1 MQIKSNFR
9 AVSLFPVL
17 FIISQNL
24 YIAVMAQLRLNGDI
38 VRAMHL
44 LWRVCVCRKDDAYYD
59 SLAAKAAAAGG
70 DNMSDTSDADPEQLL
85 REMVRR
91 QLELPSSE

>member
-44 LWRVCVCRKDDAYYD
+44 L
-59 SLAAKAAAAGG
+59 
-70 DNMSDTSDADPEQLL
+70 
-85 REMVRR
+85 
-91 QLELPSSE
+91 

>member
-1 MQIKSNFR
+1 MQIKCNFR

-44 LWRVCVCRKDDAYYD
+44 L
-59 SLAAKAAAAGG
+59 
-70 DNMSDTSDADPEQLL
+70 
-85 REMVRR
+85 
-91 QLELPSSE
+91 